1 MIFPPISVKATNLTL
16 TPELQALVDQKLI
29 PLGKFIHAHG
39 DERCDVELERVA
51 EHQSGKI
58 YRAEV
63 NLFTG
68 GKLYRAES
76 TNEQIEQS
84 IDKVRDDLRHELQH
98 AAGKRRS
105 LMQRGQRAIKD
116 MLRFGR

>member
-1 MIFPPISVKATNLTL
+1 MTFPPISVKATNMTL
-16 TPELQALVDQKLI
+16 TPELQALVDQRLL
-29 PLGKFIHAHG
+29 PLGKFIHEHG

-58 YRAEV
+58 FRAEV

-76 TNEQIEQS
+76 TNEQIEQA
-84 IDKVRDDLRHELQH
+84 IDVVRNELRHELQH
-98 AAGKRRS
+98 AQGKRRS
-105 LMQRGQRAIKD
+105 LVQRGRRAIKE